1 MTPPA
6 WLRGRRLLLRVY
18 LHGILLLALA
28 AGASFIVG
36 SYLLAPAIEGP
47 SRPSTAWI
55 AWHLDSLLGD
65 PERLQRELADLRER
79 ARIEIS
85 FFARDG
91 KLLVSNAP
99 VEMM

>member
-1 MTPPA
+1 MTEPS

-28 AGASFIVG
+28 AGASFVVG

-47 SRPSTAWI
+47 ARPSTAWI
-55 AWHLDSLLGD
+55 AVHLDSLLGE

-79 ARIEIS
+79 ARLEIALFS
-85 FFARDG
+85 RDG
-91 KLLVSNAP
+91 QLLASNT
-99 VEMM
+99 E